1 MAHRAR
7 PRLTYGLGD
16 GVGEVDGVAAG
27 EEDAAGL
34 ARGEGATGVPLLEG
48 AGAGLAAGT
57 TARKGGTSL
66 TRPLK
71 TVALLSKLSLMV
83 P

>member
-16 GVGEVDGVAAG
+16 GVGEATGAS
-27 EEDAAGL
+27 EEEAAGL
-34 ARGEGATGVPLLEG
+34 AAGEGRTGASLLEG

-66 TRPLK
+66 TTPVK

>member
-16 GVGEVDGVAAG
+16 GVGDSEGAG

-48 AGAGLAAGT
+48 ARDGLAAGT

-66 TRPLK
+66 TTPLK
-71 TVALLSKLSLMV
+71 TAALLSKLSLTV